1 MIQKLRVKF
10 ISASMLSLALVLLV
24 ILGGVNAMSYQK
36 VVRDADRILALLS
49 ENRGVFP
56 QQTPPD
62 GREGKPGPI
71 PVLGH
76 GISPETP
83 FESRFF
89 SVLLNEK
96 GQVLQSDTGQ
106 IAAVDDQSAGEMA
119 QAIWASGSVSGFRG
133 DYRYV
138 RVAETGGTRMIIVD
152 CGRSLSNFRTTLI
165 ASGLVALAGL
175 LAVFLLLLI
184 LSKRIVRPV
193 AESYEK
199 QRRFITDAGHEL
211 KTPLTI
217 IGADLDL
224 VEQELEG
231 NEWLQDI
238 RCQVRRLTGLTQD
251 LIFLSRMEEETP
263 PIQPIEFP
271 LSDLTEEMAQSFQG
285 LAKAQ
290 GKGLVLSI
298 QPMLS
303 YTGDENAIRQLLS
316 ILLDNALKYTPDEG
330 EVEIALKKEGRMIR
344 LSVSNT
350 IDRPMEREMLD
361 RLFDRFYRGDQS
373 RSSQPGGYG
382 LGLSIAKD
390 LTEIQQGTFEIY
402 LDGDL
407 FKVTVSFPCASE
419 TTES

>member
-10 ISASMLSLALVLLV
+10 ITASMLSLALVLLV

-62 GREGKPGPI
+62 DRGGKPGPI

-119 QAIWASGSVSGFRG
+119 QAVWSSGNASGFQG
-133 DYRYV
+133 DYRYI
-138 RVAETGGTRMIIVD
+138 RAAEAEGTRFIFVD

-165 ASGLVALAGL
+165 ASVLVALAGL

-224 VEQELEG
+224 VEPELEG

-290 GKGLVLSI
+290 GKRLTLSI
-298 QPMLS
+298 PPILS
-303 YTGDENAIRQLLS
+303 YTGDEKAIRQLLS
-316 ILLDNALKYTPDEG
+316 ILLDNALKYTPEEG

-350 IDRPMEREMLD
+350 IAHTMERETLG
-361 RLFDRFYRGDQS
+361 RLFDRFYWGDQS
-373 RSSQPGGYG
+373 RSSQTGSYG
-382 LGLSIAKD
+382 LGLSIAKGIV
-390 LTEIQQGTFEIY
+390 LAHRGKIRAESSGASLSVI
-402 LDGDL
+402 
-407 FKVTVSFPCASE
+407 VSLPA
-419 TTES
+419 

>member
-1 MIQKLRVKF
+1 M
-10 ISASMLSLALVLLV
+10 
-24 ILGGVNAMSYQK
+24 
-36 VVRDADRILALLS
+36 
-49 ENRGVFP
+49 
-56 QQTPPD
+56 
-62 GREGKPGPI
+62 
-71 PVLGH
+71 
-76 GISPETP
+76 
-83 FESRFF
+83 
-89 SVLLNEK
+89 NEK

-119 QAIWASGSVSGFRG
+119 QAVWSSGSASGFQG
-133 DYRYV
+133 DYRYI
-138 RVAETGGTRMIIVD
+138 RAAEAEGTRFIFVD
-152 CGRSLSNFRTTLI
+152 CGRSLSNFRTPLI
-165 ASGLVALAGL
+165 ASVLVALAGL

-224 VEQELEG
+224 VEPELEG

-290 GKGLVLSI
+290 GKRLTLSI
-298 QPMLS
+298 PPMLS
-303 YTGDENAIRQLLS
+303 YTGDEKAIRQLLFQLLKMVH
-316 ILLDNALKYTPDEG
+316 ILCN
-330 EVEIALKKEGRMIR
+330 
-344 LSVSNT
+344 
-350 IDRPMEREMLD
+350 
-361 RLFDRFYRGDQS
+361 Q
-373 RSSQPGGYG
+373 
-382 LGLSIAKD
+382 
-390 LTEIQQGTFEIY
+390 
-402 LDGDL
+402 
-407 FKVTVSFPCASE
+407 
-419 TTES
+419 

>member
-10 ISASMLSLALVLLV
+10 ITASMLSLALVLLV

-62 GREGKPGPI
+62 DRGGQPGPI

-119 QAIWASGSVSGFRG
+119 QAVWSSGSASGFQG
-133 DYRYV
+133 DYRYI
-138 RVAETGGTRMIIVD
+138 RAAEAEGTRFIFVD

-165 ASGLVALAGL
+165 ASVLVALAGL

-224 VEQELEG
+224 VEPELEG

-238 RCQVRRLTGLTQD
+238 RCQVRRLAGLTQD
-251 LIFLSRMEEETP
+251 LIYLSRMEEETA

-285 LAKAQ
+285 LAKAH
-290 GKGLVLSI
+290 GKQLTLSI

-303 YTGDENAIRQLLS
+303 YTGDEKAVRQLLS
-316 ILLDNALKYTPDEG
+316 ILLDNALKYTPEG
-330 EVEIALKKEGRMIR
+330 GEITVSLSKEGRTLR

-350 IDRPMEREMLD
+350 IPQPMERETLD
-361 RLFDRFYRGDQS
+361 RLFDRFYRADQS
-373 RSSQPGGYG
+373 RSSQTGGYG
-382 LGLSIAKD
+382 LGLSIAKSIVAAHRGKIWAECVKPD
-390 LTEIQQGTFEIY
+390 RLAVCIELSAGPRPFI
-402 LDGDL
+402 
-407 FKVTVSFPCASE
+407 
-419 TTES
+419 

>member
-10 ISASMLSLALVLLV
+10 ITASMLSLALVLLV

-62 GREGKPGPI
+62 DRGGKPGPI

-119 QAIWASGSVSGFRG
+119 QAVWSSGSASGFQG
-133 DYRYV
+133 DYRYI
-138 RVAETGGTRMIIVD
+138 RAAEAEGTRFIFVD

-165 ASGLVALAGL
+165 ASVLVALAGL

-199 QRRFITDAGHEL
+199 QRRFITDAGHEI

-224 VEQELEG
+224 VEPELEG

-290 GKGLVLSI
+290 GKRLTLSI
-298 QPMLS
+298 PPMLS
-303 YTGDENAIRQLLS
+303 YTGDEKAIRQLLS
-316 ILLDNALKYTPDEG
+316 ILLDNALKYTPEEG

-350 IDRPMEREMLD
+350 IAHPMERETLG

-373 RSSQPGGYG
+373 RSSQTGSYG
-382 LGLSIAKD
+382 LGLSIAKGIV
-390 LTEIQQGTFEIY
+390 LAHRGKIRAASNGES
-402 LDGDL
+402 
-407 FKVTVSFPCASE
+407 VSVIVSLQA
-419 TTES
+419 